1 MTVIIKRGESFE
13 VSLKKI
19 ERMQKLSSRKKN
31 NSAAKKREVT
41 FKELC
46 GSMKGFFKEDALSL
60 QQKWRSEWERF

>member
-1 MTVIIKRGESFE
+1 MTVIIKRGESYE

-19 ERMQKLSSRKKN
+19 ERLQKLSSRKKN
-31 NSAAKKREVT
+31 NSAAKKKELT
-41 FKELC
+41 FKKLC